1 MRTTLTLEPDVARDL
16 MRRIDDRGITLK
28 QAVNDALRF
37 ALATGGGPLST
48 TAFQVE
54 PHHCHQRAGID
65 LDKLGQ
71 LADELEVREAGKKL
85 AR

>member
-16 MRRIDDRGITLK
+16 MRRIDERGITLK
-28 QAVNDALRF
+28 QAVNDALRY
-37 ALATGGGPLST
+37 ALATSHRPST
-48 TAFQVE
+48 TAFNVE
-54 PHHCHQRAGID
+54 PHHCRPKAGID